1 MVIITN
7 RHEYDKDAPER
18 LKNDRLRLEPQQI
31 LVLGFAAVIL
41 LGAILLML
49 PISTKSGENAD
60 FLNALFT
67 ATSAVCV
74 TGLVVV
80 DTGTYWSTFGQSVV
94 MMLIQ
99 AGGLGFMTVA
109 TMIFMALGKRIN
121 LRERLVIQEQLNR
134 YTLQGVV
141 RLTKYIIVGTL
152 IIEGIGAILLSVRFV
167 PELGFARGIYYGIF
181 HAVSAFCNAGF
192 DIIGEYRSLTPYVS
206 DFLVSGVVVTLFI
219 TGGLGFSVLAEVIQV
234 HKFKR
239 LSLHTKLVLSITGVL
254 LALGTVLIFVFE
266 YTNPATLQPLPFGA
280 KVLSSLFH
288 SATPRTAGFN
298 TLPTD
303 GLTNASKFL
312 SIVLMFIGGSPGST
326 AGGIKTSTAGVLI
339 WTVVSVIKGR
349 EDTEIYNRRIT
360 KDIIYRSLSVAIIS
374 MLLIIFT
381 VTILS
386 LTEAASFIE
395 VFFEATS
402 AFGTVGLSLGITPQ
416 LSSIGKVMIIIT
428 MFAGRVGPLTLA
440 FALAQRQRKGRGKLK
455 YPEEKILVG

>member
-7 RHEYDKDAPER
+7 RHEYDKDGPER
-18 LKNDRLRLEPQQI
+18 LKNGRLRLEPPQI

-41 LGAILLML
+41 LGTFLLML
-49 PISTKSGENAD
+49 PISTRSGENAG

-80 DTGTYWSTFGQSVV
+80 DTGTYWSTFGQAVV

-121 LRERLVIQEQLNR
+121 LRERLVIQEQLNQ

-141 RLTKYIIVGTL
+141 RLTKYIILGTL
-152 IIEGIGAILLSVRFV
+152 MIEGIGAILLSIRFV

-206 DFLVSGVVVTLFI
+206 DFVVSGVVVTLFI
-219 TGGLGFSVLAEVIQV
+219 TGGLGFSVLAEVTQLRR
-234 HKFKR
+234 FRR
-239 LSLHTKLVLSITGVL
+239 LSLHTKLVLSITGIL

-266 YTNPATLQPLPFGA
+266 YTNPATLKPLPFAA
-280 KVLSSLFH
+280 KVLSSFFH
-288 SATPRTAGFN
+288 SAAPRTAGFN
-298 TLPTD
+298 TLSTAD
-303 GLTNASKFL
+303 LTNASKFL

-326 AGGIKTSTAGVLI
+326 AGGIKTTTAGVLI

-374 MLLIIFT
+374 MLLIILT

-395 VFFEATS
+395 VFFETTS
-402 AFGTVGLSLGITPQ
+402 AFGTVGLSLGITPH
-416 LSSIGKVMIIIT
+416 LSPIGKVMIIIT
-428 MFAGRVGPLTLA
+428 MYAGRVGPLTIA
-440 FALAQRQRKGRGKLK
+440 FALAQRQRRSRGKLR